1 MPAYGHTSTAPHRRS
16 PANLRARESATTYLH
31 PSAASPASAVG
42 TGLKQKKQ
50 KKRLH
55 SAPHTVFEASL
66 LLCIESFARHTIR
79 RPAASLPVR
88 VRPELRAERYRRPQ
102 RVRRAQSPAWFTLP
116 SEVTLSLSLGAPL
129 DWSLWVVA
137 RRFRRIAVLPTQRWV
152 ISGTSRV
159 LSVRCTAKSDLY
171 CSPRNLSVCSGS
183 TRRRE
188 FHHLLLLIQR
198 VV

>member
-1 MPAYGHTSTAPHRRS
+1 MLCQPTVTQAPHRRS

-116 SEVTLSLSLGAPL
+116 SEVTLSLSRSPSGLVSLGGCSAFQANRGAPY
-129 DWSLWVVA
+129 
-137 RRFRRIAVLPTQRWV
+137 
-152 ISGTSRV
+152 
-159 LSVRCTAKSDLY
+159 AKVGDFGHK
-171 CSPRNLSVCSGS
+171 SGS
-183 TRRRE
+183 
-188 FHHLLLLIQR
+188 
-198 VV
+198 